1 MGDARDEIAHRD
13 ITLSGFS
20 TVLRRP
26 VAARQRQRLRI
37 CGVRLL
43 KLGVVRASC
52 PQVTLVASS
61 TVVPTNSRRCSPAAA
76 RTPIVISVELRVS
89 EFTT

>member
-1 MGDARDEIAHRD
+1 M
-13 ITLSGFS
+13 S
-20 TVLRRP
+20 
-26 VAARQRQRLRI
+26 ARQRQRLRI

-76 RTPIVISVELRVS
+76 RTPVDRLVYDEGPTQIFFDSRCIA
-89 EFTT
+89 